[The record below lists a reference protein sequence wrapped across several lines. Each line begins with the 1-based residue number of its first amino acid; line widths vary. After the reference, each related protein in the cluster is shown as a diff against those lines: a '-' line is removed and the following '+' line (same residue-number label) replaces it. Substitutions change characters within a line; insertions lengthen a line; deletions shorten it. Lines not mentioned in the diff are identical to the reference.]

1 MTKAEI
7 ISILAE
13 GTGLTKNETAAL
25 IDGLIATMRYA
36 LKNEETVEIRGIGTF
51 KVVQRKARQI
61 RNPNSGQLIE
71 VPSHKTL
78 KFRISSDLKK
88 YLNQSGK

>member
-13 GTGLTKNETAAL
+13 GTGLTRTETAAV
-25 IDGLIATMRYA
+25 IDGLIATMRYT
-36 LKNEETVEIRGIGTF
+36 LKKEETVEIRGIGSF
-51 KVVQRKARQI
+51 KVIQRKARQV
-61 RNPNSGQLIE
+61 RNPNSGQLLE

-78 KFRISSDLKK
+78 KFKVSSDLKK
-88 YLNQSGK
+88 YLNQS